1 MKTRLLALLLCA
13 IMLVPLLSS
22 CSTELVESQMQIYIS
37 HQFYD
42 LDPLNAY
49 TDDAQLKVISMI
61 FSGLFKIDENGKVT
75 EDLVKSYEVKND
87 ERTDEYT
94 LTLTLKDTCW
104 SDGSSVTAD
113 DVIYTFERVIKSKN
127 SNDAAAMLMK
137 IKNAKYVKSGE
148 SYDDSTITIAD
159 FGVSAIDTKVVQISF
174 EEPIT
179 NEVLDEFKLSL
190 TSPALYPLRQI
201 NVDGKEDWAKK
212 PTSMTF
218 SGPFLVRKVSYE
230 RGKEQLLLERN
241 PYYYRN
247 REKDAEDKYV
257 TPYKI
262 YVNYS
267 ISAEEQLGLYDN
279 GQNLF
284 VGEIPLSLR
293 NQYASSAK
301 ITDLLST
308 HTYYFNQNALIASKK
323 AGEEDGVKLFANA
336 NVRKA
341 LSLAI
346 DRTAIAEMVVFA
358 KPATGLLTDKMFAT
372 TSAKTKFRSKSG
384 DILQTGSNPTEVS
397 RLLSEAG
404 INPSDY
410 SFSISVREAD
420 EVHIAI
426 AEAVAAS
433 WNALGFEVTV
443 NPVGI
448 IVNDDKD
455 KYGGDAQTD
464 IRDDLF
470 DEESVRLADFEV
482 LGVDLVAKSPSA
494 FSVLAPFALDFTG
507 NQTLFGAEIRKNPH
521 FTGYN
526 SETYNKLINEAFA
539 ATGDERTQKLVEAE
553 KLLLND
559 AVVMPI
565 VFNQSAVLVNNRLKN
580 LSQSYY
586 GFYVFTKVY
595 NNNWAEYN
603 DIYFPETEDEL
614 LKEEPKTEE

>member
-1 MKTRLLALLLCA
+1 MKTRLIALLLCA
-13 IMLVPLLSS
+13 FMLVPLFSS
-22 CSTELVESQMQIYIS
+22 CSTELVESQMQMYIS

-61 FSGLFKIDENGKVT
+61 FSGLYKIDANGNVT
-75 EDLVKSYEVKND
+75 EDLVKSCEVKND
-87 ERTDEYT
+87 DKNDEYT

-104 SDGSSVTAD
+104 SDGSAVTAD
-113 DVIYTFERVIKSKN
+113 DVIFTFERVIKSKN
-127 SNDAAAMLMK
+127 SNDAASMLMK

-159 FGVSAIDTKVVQISF
+159 FGVSAIDTKIIQISF

-179 NEVLDEFKLSL
+179 NELLDEFKLNL

-212 PTSMTF
+212 PTTMTF

-247 REKDAEDKYV
+247 REKDSEDKFV

-262 YVNYS
+262 YVNYA

-293 NQYASSAK
+293 SQYASSAN

-346 DRTAIAEMVVFA
+346 DRSTIAEMVVFA
-358 KPATGLLTDKMFAT
+358 KPATGLLSDKIFAAN
-372 TSAKTKFRSKSG
+372 SAKTSFRSKSG
-384 DILQTGSNPTEVS
+384 DILSKNPNTDEAL
-397 RLLSEAG
+397 RLLSETG
-404 INPSDY
+404 ITPSDY
-410 SFSISVREAD
+410 SFSISFREAD
-420 EVHIAI
+420 EVHNAI

-433 WNALGFEVTV
+433 WSALGFEVTV

-448 IVNDDKD
+448 KVNDDKD

-464 IRDDLF
+464 IRDDIF
-470 DEESVRLADFEV
+470 DEETLRGDFEV
-482 LGVDLVAKSPSA
+482 MAIDLVAKSPSA

-507 NQTLFGAEIRKNPH
+507 NQTLFGAETRKAPH
-521 FTGYN
+521 ITGYN
-526 SETYNKLINEAFA
+526 SEEYNKLIDEAFA
-539 ATGDERTQKLVEAE
+539 ATGEERTQKLVEAE
-553 KLLLND
+553 KLLLDD
-559 AVVMPI
+559 AVVMPV
-565 VFNQSAVLVNNRLKN
+565 VFNQSATLMNSRLKN
-580 LSQSYY
+580 VSQSYY
-586 GFYVFTKVY
+586 GFYVFTKAY

-603 DIYFPETEDEL
+603 DIYFPETEDPL
-614 LKEEPKTEE
+614 LQEEPKTEE